1 MGNVRL
7 GLAAGSR
14 LWRTTPPR
22 LLRRTRRLQAESLV
36 VVSASKPKGAPSAQK
51 ICCFPLLYKDRQKER
66 PTASWTSDAFDP
78 QSWTLPAKPSLFVFL
93 RRAQGQ
99 MRKRRVER
107 AATPNSFPPPPAP
120 TTTDNKSNLQRGRS
134 GRLRSTLLF
143 RPTPQQQSLPLV
155 QDGRFPLAP
164 SSFSTTRAC
173 LARLPP
179 CSSSSAVCPPL
190 PLLTFSLPPIVL
202 LGRCAPPRLLAR
214 SLPVLTVPL
223 LPRMSC
229 FLLLLAVPARSGGVL
244 SSAHPTDP
252 TLCPPL

>member
-1 MGNVRL
+1 
-7 GLAAGSR
+7 
-14 LWRTTPPR
+14 
-22 LLRRTRRLQAESLV
+22 
-36 VVSASKPKGAPSAQK
+36 
-51 ICCFPLLYKDRQKER
+51 
-66 PTASWTSDAFDP
+66 
-78 QSWTLPAKPSLFVFL
+78 
-93 RRAQGQ
+93 

-120 TTTDNKSNLQRGRS
+120 TTTDNKSNLQQGRS

-143 RPTPQQQSLPLV
+143 RPTLQQQSLPLV

-202 LGRCAPPRLLAR
+202 LGRCAPSRLLAR

-223 LPRMSC
+223 LPLSNVLFSAPARRSSSFGRRPLISPPNRSDSLPYSLTSSRRRRC
-229 FLLLLAVPARSGGVL
+229 RPPRQPHSFSHLRLTIRRRLPRPPTRNSWLLLRPQGRGLMAWTGATWSKGQRG
-244 SSAHPTDP
+244 
-252 TLCPPL
+252 